1 MRGGCRAPAAEGE
14 LLGVPGCDSHRKGT
28 DPADATP

>member
-1 MRGGCRAPAAEGE
+1 VSGGRVAVEMASF
-14 LLGVPGCDSHRKGT
+14 LGVPGCDSHRKGT